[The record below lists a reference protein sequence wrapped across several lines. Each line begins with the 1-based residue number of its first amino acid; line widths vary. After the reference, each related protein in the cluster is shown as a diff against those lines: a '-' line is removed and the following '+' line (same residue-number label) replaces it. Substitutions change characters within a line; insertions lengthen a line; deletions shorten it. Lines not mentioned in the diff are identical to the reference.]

1 MRVKLAPEFPEQA
14 EFAAD
19 RAGPTPE
26 WPRLSYRWVVVP
38 ARYTERRK
46 IVRFRVTPMLEPVW
60 ILLALL
66 QGPAPLAAPPL
77 PAVVDVAMLPASAIV
92 SPALGPPAAPAPPVV
107 AMARPAAAPAK
118 APELLKGKAELSY
131 VSTGGTASTTTIG
144 TGAEAILSP
153 GLWRLETR
161 VNFLRTR
168 TDGTVRARRLTSQV
182 RGARKIGD
190 RAELFAR
197 GTYLRNTFAG
207 IDNSVD
213 GAAGVT
219 AIILQG
225 QPQRLSFDSGFGYIG
240 EDRTVGRGRYVGT
253 FDMGLRHQ
261 WEFSR
266 RNRFSNDA
274 SLKTDVDRTSDW
286 RLTHV
291 AALQAALNAMLALK
305 LSHEINYRNEPVPGF
320 TRADTVAA
328 AAIVATF

>member
-1 MRVKLAPEFPEQA
+1 
-14 EFAAD
+14 
-19 RAGPTPE
+19 
-26 WPRLSYRWVVVP
+26 
-38 ARYTERRK
+38 
-46 IVRFRVTPMLEPVW
+46 MLEPIW
-60 ILLALL
+60 IFLALL
-66 QGPAPLAAPPL
+66 QGPAPIAAPPL
-77 PAVVDVAMLPASAIV
+77 PAVVDARLLSVSAIV
-92 SPALGPPAAPAPPVV
+92 APPLTAPAAPAPPLV
-107 AMARPAAAPAK
+107 ARAPTPAAKKPD
-118 APELLKGKAELSY
+118 LVKGKAELSY

-144 TGAEAILSP
+144 TSAEVVFSP
-153 GLWRLETR
+153 GLWRLEAR
-161 VNFLRTR
+161 ASFLRTR
-168 TDGTVRARRLTSQV
+168 SNGTVRARRLTGQV
-182 RGARKIGD
+182 RTARKIGD

-219 AIILQG
+219 AILLQG

-240 EDRTVGRGRYVGT
+240 EDRTVGRGRYLGT

-266 RNRFSNDA
+266 RNRITNDA

-286 RLTHV
+286 RVSHV

>member
-1 MRVKLAPEFPEQA
+1 
-14 EFAAD
+14 
-19 RAGPTPE
+19 
-26 WPRLSYRWVVVP
+26 
-38 ARYTERRK
+38 
-46 IVRFRVTPMLEPVW
+46 MLEPIW
-60 ILLALL
+60 IFLALL
-66 QGPAPLAAPPL
+66 QGPAPVPAPPL
-77 PAVVDVAMLPASAIV
+77 PAVFDARLLSASAIV
-92 SPALGPPAAPAPPVV
+92 APLTAPAPPAAPVV
-107 AMARPAAAPAK
+107 ARTTPPAAK
-118 APELLKGKAELSY
+118 KPELLKGKAELSY
-131 VSTGGTASTTTIG
+131 VSTGGTASTTTFG

-153 GLWRLETR
+153 GLWRLESR
-161 VNFLRTR
+161 ASFLRSR
-168 TDGTVRARRLTSQV
+168 SDGTVRARRLTGQI
-182 RGARKIGD
+182 RTARKIGD

-219 AIILQG
+219 AILLQG
-225 QPQRLSFDSGFGYIG
+225 EPQRLSFDSGFGYIG
-240 EDRTVGRGRYVGT
+240 EDRTVGRGRYLGT
-253 FDMGLRHQ
+253 FDMGMRHQ

-266 RNRFSNDA
+266 RNRISNDA

-286 RLTHV
+286 RVSHV